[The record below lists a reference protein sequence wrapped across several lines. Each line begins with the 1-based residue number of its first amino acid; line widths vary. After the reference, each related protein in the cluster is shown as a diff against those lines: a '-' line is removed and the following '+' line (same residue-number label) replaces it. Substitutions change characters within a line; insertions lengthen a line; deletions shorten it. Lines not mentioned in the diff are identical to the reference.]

1 MMIDTV
7 RPTSKLRSLSLSE
20 RPSLLRIH
28 RFSQTRITEVPAS
41 TALLQANASLQA
53 SEDVPLDVELAK
65 CILSRIES
73 RLPGRI
79 RHLTVYTTENAV
91 VLTGQCC
98 TFYTKQLAQH
108 IAMGVLEYEQL
119 INNIDV
125 RVAK

>member
-1 MMIDTV
+1 MIDTA
-7 RPTSKLRSLSLSE
+7 RPTSKLRSRSLSD
-20 RPSLLRIH
+20 RPSLLRVH

-41 TALLQANASLQA
+41 TTSRQAGKDAQ
-53 SEDVPLDVELAK
+53 LDVELAK
-65 CILSRIES
+65 RILSRLES
-73 RLPGRI
+73 RLPGRV
-79 RHLTVYTTENAV
+79 RQLTVYTTDNAV
-91 VLTGQCC
+91 VLTGECS